1 MTSTSLN
8 IPDQLAKILS
18 HDMPVRG
25 RGGQLKCDSTKK
37 RETTL
42 HQRRLQENAADTG
55 HNLPTKKKKVFVSGC
70 KEKGTRKKLLLV
82 HPIMTTGIH
91 RSFVPNKLTRHKKT
105 SPIRKAHFE
114 RATFSANNSDGR
126 NRLYAVLWW
135 PKRVSNRW
143 PCIESG
149 SEVATN
155 DVTRAGVSC
164 SPMLRS
170 WQLAASHL
178 LAAKALRSSKME
190 SDPQLNSRLPH
201 LPPPSCRSQDR
212 GRRQHDAFTT
222 SYGGN
227 RGTTIIWA
235 HSSHRQL
242 PQRGQR
248 AAPAFHAGTAL
259 GIKCLVATAEEDCP
273 YTADWLC
280 VPHKLCARTEAAY
293 QRRCS
298 WQPCTSA
305 RS

>member
-1 MTSTSLN
+1 M
-8 IPDQLAKILS
+8 
-18 HDMPVRG
+18 
-25 RGGQLKCDSTKK
+25 
-37 RETTL
+37 
-42 HQRRLQENAADTG
+42 
-55 HNLPTKKKKVFVSGC
+55 
-70 KEKGTRKKLLLV
+70 
-82 HPIMTTGIH
+82 
-91 RSFVPNKLTRHKKT
+91 
-105 SPIRKAHFE
+105 
-114 RATFSANNSDGR
+114 
-126 NRLYAVLWW
+126 LWW

-222 SYGGN
+222 SSGGN
-227 RGTTIIWA
+227 RGTTIVWA

-298 WQPCTSA
+298 WQPCMSA